1 VYEKDKMVCRIGL
14 GEYIYNLLFN
24 MVTYFKI
31 DFLMWK
37 TNYSINV
44 EIDNKV
50 GAGNYWTQTSTW
62 DKEFNTK
69 ITAKD

>member
-1 VYEKDKMVCRIGL
+1 MVCRIGL
-14 GEYIYNLLFN
+14 GEYFYNLLFN

-37 TNYSINV
+37 TNYSRNV
-44 EIDNKV
+44 EIDKEA
-50 GAGNYWTQTSTW
+50 GARNYWTQTSTW
-62 DKEFNTK
+62 DEEYNPK

>member
-1 VYEKDKMVCRIGL
+1 
-14 GEYIYNLLFN
+14 